1 MSAARE
7 SVRITEAD
15 IERLTDITGNVLYSF
30 LVQYTPKTLH
40 TSCMEENGKNKK
52 H

>member
-7 SVRITEAD
+7 SVWLTEA
-15 IERLTDITGNVLYSF
+15 GNVLYCF
-30 LVQYTPKTLH
+30 LVQYAPKTLH
-40 TSCMEENGKNKK
+40 TSFMEENGKNKK